1 MNSALL
7 LTSVISVLNLRQ
19 KFPGTLNVAIAFLV
33 FYYLALNICVNT
45 FDLVWNFMLQGV
57 SYQHDDDFVSSF
69 SYKTHQLVLIAML
82 SFISA

>member
-1 MNSALL
+1 MDSAIL
-7 LTSVISVLNLRQ
+7 LTSVISVFNLQQ

-33 FYYLALNICVNT
+33 IYYLTMNICVNI
-45 FDLVWNFMLQGV
+45 FDLVWNFMLQGA

-69 SYKTHQLVLIAML
+69 SYKTHQIVLIAML